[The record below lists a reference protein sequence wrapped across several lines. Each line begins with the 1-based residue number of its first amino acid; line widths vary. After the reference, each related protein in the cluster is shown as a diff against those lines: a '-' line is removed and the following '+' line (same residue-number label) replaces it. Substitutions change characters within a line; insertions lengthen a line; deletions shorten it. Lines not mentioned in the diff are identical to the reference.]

1 MIANTSRD
9 LEMFAKHAGRK
20 TINTDDVM
28 LLSRRNEG
36 LEAVLK
42 QSLDE
47 IKAKDGRPAEKKGR
61 VIAAPKGKGK
71 AKK

>member
-47 IKAKDGRPAEKKGR
+47 IKVKDGRPAKKKGR
-61 VIAAPKGKGK
+61 VIDAPKGKGK

>member
-47 IKAKDGRPAEKKGR
+47 IKAKDGRPAEKKARVSAASKGR
-61 VIAAPKGKGK
+61 GK